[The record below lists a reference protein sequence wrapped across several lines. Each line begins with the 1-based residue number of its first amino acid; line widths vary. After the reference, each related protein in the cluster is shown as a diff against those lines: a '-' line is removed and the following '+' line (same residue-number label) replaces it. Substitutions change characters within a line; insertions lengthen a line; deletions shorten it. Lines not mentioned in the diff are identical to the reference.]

1 MDYIIIIETTHDV
14 NDGIGTAD
22 VAEKLVSKPFARAGA
37 LDQAGNVNEC
47 NGCRL
52 GLLRVDDGRQLV
64 HAGVRNLY
72 DTDVRVD
79 CAKGVVGRFGTG
91 RSQGIEDG

>member
-1 MDYIIIIETTHDV
+1 MDYIVIVEAAHDV
-14 NDGIGTAD
+14 NDGISAAD
-22 VAEKLVSKPFARAGA
+22 VAEKLVAKSFAGAGA
-37 LDQAGNVNEC
+37 LDQTGNVNEF

-52 GLLRVDDGRQLV
+52 GLLWVDDGRQLV
-64 HAGVRNLY
+64 HARVRNLY